1 MKTPQIY
8 TTIAAATTVL
18 LVFATP
24 LLPQG
29 KQQPSLDKRMQT
41 ITKDLSLTSDQVTK
55 VRPILETQEKE
66 MQTIRQVNKGNLS
79 ARKKEV
85 KAREATEAQ
94 FNLQADKINHDAM
107 QTAISARDS
116 TFKKEMAA
124 VLTAEQNTKFLEE
137 QTRKETYT
145 TKRKK

>member
-1 MKTPQIY
+1 
-8 TTIAAATTVL
+8 
-18 LVFATP
+18 
-24 LLPQG
+24 
-29 KQQPSLDKRMQT
+29 
-41 ITKDLSLTSDQVTK
+41 VTK

-124 VLTAEQNTKFLEE
+124 VLTSEQNKKFLEE
-137 QTRKETYT
+137 QIRKETYT